1 MNFLEK
7 LQQLEVEAM
16 TTDEVYA
23 TWGTTKEQAH
33 EQLLELVKNENHK
46 AQARGRKA
54 ASNEAADN
62 LKAIITARLARMKG
76 YEDLGDKDKT
86 PKAST
91 AKRAFEK
98 KDPGYVK
105 KIIDRTVRSEWRNR
119 VVFYRTEIENAGS
132 SILKIGKPAPKTKK

>member
-33 EQLLELVKNENHK
+33 EQLLELVRNENHK
-46 AQARGRKA
+46 AQARCRKA

-91 AKRAFEK
+91 AKRAFER

-105 KIIDRTVRSEWRNR
+105 KIIDRQQNLD
-119 VVFYRTEIENAGS
+119 ENTARIRAEHDAS
-132 SILKIGKPAPKTKK
+132 HPTCSIHGRRPRKK

>member
-7 LQQLEVEAM
+7 LHQLEVEAM

-33 EQLLELVKNENHK
+33 EQLLELVRNENHK

-62 LKAIITARLARMKG
+62 LKATITARLARMKG
-76 YEDLGDKDKT
+76 YEDFGDKDK
-86 PKAST
+86 KLSSRNLAT
-91 AKRAFEK
+91 AFIMGDV
-98 KDPGYVK
+98 KDFL
-105 KIIDRTVRSEWRNR
+105 S
-119 VVFYRTEIENAGS
+119 
-132 SILKIGKPAPKTKK
+132 LKHLYLLLNVIF

>member
-1 MNFLEK
+1 MSFLEK

-105 KIIDRTVRSEWRNR
+105 KIIDRQQNLD
-119 VVFYRTEIENAGS
+119 ENTARIRAERGAV
-132 SILKIGKPAPKTKK
+132 PAPGSLQKRFEG

>member
-33 EQLLELVKNENHK
+33 EQLLDLVRNENQK
-46 AQARGRKA
+46 AQARGRKV

-76 YEDLGDKDKT
+76 CEDFSDKDKT
-86 PKAST
+86 PKASA
-91 AKRAFEK
+91 AKRAFERK
-98 KDPGYVK
+98 GPGYVK
-105 KIIDRTVRSEWRNR
+105 KIIDRQQNLD
-119 VVFYRTEIENAGS
+119 ENTARIRAEHDAS
-132 SILKIGKPAPKTKK
+132 HPTCSIHGRRPRKK